1 MGSTPEAAVM
11 RDYRVTGIPTLLFFT
26 PSGEQVERFTGAVGE
41 DRLVQAIEDL
51 LQISR

>member
-1 MGSTPEAAVM
+1 
-11 RDYRVTGIPTLLFFT
+11 
-26 PSGEQVERFTGAVGE
+26 VEKFTGAVGE